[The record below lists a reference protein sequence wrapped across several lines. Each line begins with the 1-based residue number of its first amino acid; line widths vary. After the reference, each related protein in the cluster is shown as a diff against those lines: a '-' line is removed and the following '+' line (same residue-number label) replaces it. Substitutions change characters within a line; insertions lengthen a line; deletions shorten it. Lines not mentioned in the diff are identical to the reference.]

1 MQTKVKPFED
11 NFGHRFFARCESVNF
26 RLQAPIDGDKGPLG
40 QVGYFLN
47 NSNNISLLINHCLLG
62 WTVFYNLGVV
72 RLETE

>member
-40 QVGYFLN
+40 QVGFFLN
-47 NSNNISLLINHCLLG
+47 NANNISLLINHCLLG
-62 WTVFYNLGVV
+62 
-72 RLETE
+72 